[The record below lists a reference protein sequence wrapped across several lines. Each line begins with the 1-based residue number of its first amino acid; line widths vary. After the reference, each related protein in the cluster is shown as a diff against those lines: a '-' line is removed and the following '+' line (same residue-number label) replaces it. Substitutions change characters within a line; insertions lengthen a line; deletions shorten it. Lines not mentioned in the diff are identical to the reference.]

1 MATWADVQAHMRSN
15 YHLAA
20 DEPQWL
26 SLDFQFEN
34 KRLQRIVLSTFEALG
49 KHWVCFRS
57 RICRKDQM
65 SPEAACRKT
74 AGFAVGAIG
83 LVGEGDQSWY
93 EMIYATQ
100 LESLDPD
107 ELELPLHVICRTAD
121 EIEAEVTKEDVA

>member
-1 MATWADVQAHMRSN
+1 MATWADVQSHMRSN

-20 DEPQWL
+20 DEPAWL

-57 RICRKDQM
+57 RICRRDQM
-65 SPEAACRKT
+65 EPEEACRRT

-83 LVGEGDQSWY
+83 LSGEGTEAWY
-93 EMIYATQ
+93 EMIYSAQ

-107 ELELPLHVICRTAD
+107 ELELPLHVICDTAD
-121 EIEAEVTKEDVA
+121 RLEDEFTKGDVA